1 MNKEIPVKYNGE
13 IVGYTTDEGKT
24 IQFNDSDASKK
35 VNEILNQKQTVWV
48 SSRAIGEI
56 KSDNTVEE
64 KEKISYDI
72 SHFGNKQYKV
82 MSKEKIILIHYIN
95 VGNIDDNDVS
105 EMMKN
110 VVNKF
115 SPKEE
120 DNIISYWIPVRE
132 GETRV
137 ECINPKLVSEE
148 DFTEAKR
155 VLDRNQEIVNN
166 IINWKTKQ

>member
-1 MNKEIPVKYNGE
+1 
-13 IVGYTTDEGKT
+13 
-24 IQFNDSDASKK
+24 
-35 VNEILNQKQTVWV
+35 
-48 SSRAIGEI
+48 
-56 KSDNTVEE
+56 
-64 KEKISYDI
+64 
-72 SHFGNKQYKV
+72 

-95 VGNIDDNDVS
+95 VGNIDGNNVS
-105 EMMKN
+105 EMMEN

>member
-1 MNKEIPVKYNGE
+1 MN
-13 IVGYTTDEGKT
+13 
-24 IQFNDSDASKK
+24 
-35 VNEILNQKQTVWV
+35 
-48 SSRAIGEI
+48 
-56 KSDNTVEE
+56 
-64 KEKISYDI
+64 
-72 SHFGNKQYKV
+72 
-82 MSKEKIILIHYIN
+82 KEKIILIHYIN
-95 VGNIDDNDVS
+95 VGNIDGNNVS
-105 EMMKN
+105 KMMEN

-166 IINWKTKQ
+166 IINWKNKTIESYE

>member
-1 MNKEIPVKYNGE
+1 
-13 IVGYTTDEGKT
+13 
-24 IQFNDSDASKK
+24 
-35 VNEILNQKQTVWV
+35 
-48 SSRAIGEI
+48 
-56 KSDNTVEE
+56 
-64 KEKISYDI
+64 
-72 SHFGNKQYKV
+72 

-95 VGNIDDNDVS
+95 LGNIDSNDVS
-105 EMMKN
+105 EMMEN

-166 IINWKTKQ
+166 IINWKSKTIESYE

>member
-1 MNKEIPVKYNGE
+1 
-13 IVGYTTDEGKT
+13 
-24 IQFNDSDASKK
+24 
-35 VNEILNQKQTVWV
+35 
-48 SSRAIGEI
+48 
-56 KSDNTVEE
+56 
-64 KEKISYDI
+64 
-72 SHFGNKQYKV
+72 

-95 VGNIDDNDVS
+95 VGNIHVNNVS
-105 EMMKN
+105 EMMED
-110 VVNKF
+110 VINKF
-115 SPKEE
+115 SLKEE

-166 IINWKTKQ
+166 IINWKTN

>member
-1 MNKEIPVKYNGE
+1 
-13 IVGYTTDEGKT
+13 
-24 IQFNDSDASKK
+24 
-35 VNEILNQKQTVWV
+35 
-48 SSRAIGEI
+48 
-56 KSDNTVEE
+56 
-64 KEKISYDI
+64 
-72 SHFGNKQYKV
+72 

-95 VGNIDDNDVS
+95 VGNIDGNNVS
-105 EMMKN
+105 EMMEDI
-110 VVNKF
+110 VNKF
-115 SPKEE
+115 SLKEE

>member
-1 MNKEIPVKYNGE
+1 
-13 IVGYTTDEGKT
+13 
-24 IQFNDSDASKK
+24 
-35 VNEILNQKQTVWV
+35 
-48 SSRAIGEI
+48 
-56 KSDNTVEE
+56 
-64 KEKISYDI
+64 
-72 SHFGNKQYKV
+72 

-95 VGNIDDNDVS
+95 VGNIDGNDVS
-105 EMMKN
+105 EMMEN

-166 IINWKTKQ
+166 IINWKTKL

>member
-1 MNKEIPVKYNGE
+1 MN
-13 IVGYTTDEGKT
+13 
-24 IQFNDSDASKK
+24 
-35 VNEILNQKQTVWV
+35 
-48 SSRAIGEI
+48 
-56 KSDNTVEE
+56 
-64 KEKISYDI
+64 
-72 SHFGNKQYKV
+72 
-82 MSKEKIILIHYIN
+82 KEKIILIHYIN
-95 VGNIDDNDVS
+95 VGNIDGNNVS
-105 EMMKN
+105 EMMEN

-166 IINWKTKQ
+166 IINWKNKTIESYE

>member
-1 MNKEIPVKYNGE
+1 MN
-13 IVGYTTDEGKT
+13 
-24 IQFNDSDASKK
+24 
-35 VNEILNQKQTVWV
+35 
-48 SSRAIGEI
+48 
-56 KSDNTVEE
+56 
-64 KEKISYDI
+64 
-72 SHFGNKQYKV
+72 
-82 MSKEKIILIHYIN
+82 KEKIILIHYIN

>member
-1 MNKEIPVKYNGE
+1 MN
-13 IVGYTTDEGKT
+13 
-24 IQFNDSDASKK
+24 
-35 VNEILNQKQTVWV
+35 
-48 SSRAIGEI
+48 
-56 KSDNTVEE
+56 
-64 KEKISYDI
+64 
-72 SHFGNKQYKV
+72 
-82 MSKEKIILIHYIN
+82 KEKIILIHYIN

-132 GETRV
+132 GDTRV

-166 IINWKTKQ
+166 IINWKTKL

>member
-1 MNKEIPVKYNGE
+1 
-13 IVGYTTDEGKT
+13 
-24 IQFNDSDASKK
+24 
-35 VNEILNQKQTVWV
+35 
-48 SSRAIGEI
+48 
-56 KSDNTVEE
+56 
-64 KEKISYDI
+64 
-72 SHFGNKQYKV
+72 

-95 VGNIDDNDVS
+95 VGNIDVNNVS
-105 EMMKN
+105 EMMED
-110 VVNKF
+110 VINKF
-115 SPKEE
+115 SLKEE

-166 IINWKTKQ
+166 IINWKNKTIESYE

>member
-1 MNKEIPVKYNGE
+1 
-13 IVGYTTDEGKT
+13 
-24 IQFNDSDASKK
+24 
-35 VNEILNQKQTVWV
+35 
-48 SSRAIGEI
+48 
-56 KSDNTVEE
+56 
-64 KEKISYDI
+64 
-72 SHFGNKQYKV
+72 

-95 VGNIDDNDVS
+95 VGNIDGNNVS
-105 EMMKN
+105 EMMEN
-110 VVNKF
+110 VVKKF

-155 VLDRNQEIVNN
+155 VLDRNQEIVND
-166 IINWKTKQ
+166 IINWKNKTIESYE

>member
-1 MNKEIPVKYNGE
+1 MN
-13 IVGYTTDEGKT
+13 
-24 IQFNDSDASKK
+24 
-35 VNEILNQKQTVWV
+35 
-48 SSRAIGEI
+48 
-56 KSDNTVEE
+56 
-64 KEKISYDI
+64 
-72 SHFGNKQYKV
+72 
-82 MSKEKIILIHYIN
+82 KEKIILIHYIN
-95 VGNIDDNDVS
+95 VGNIDGNDVS
-105 EMMKN
+105 EMMGN

-132 GETRV
+132 GDTRV

-166 IINWKTKQ
+166 IINWKNKTIESYE

>member
-1 MNKEIPVKYNGE
+1 
-13 IVGYTTDEGKT
+13 
-24 IQFNDSDASKK
+24 
-35 VNEILNQKQTVWV
+35 
-48 SSRAIGEI
+48 
-56 KSDNTVEE
+56 
-64 KEKISYDI
+64 
-72 SHFGNKQYKV
+72 

-95 VGNIDDNDVS
+95 VGNIDGNDLS
-105 EMMKN
+105 EMMEN

-132 GETRV
+132 GDTRV

-155 VLDRNQEIVNN
+155 VLDRNQEIVND
-166 IINWKTKQ
+166 IINWKNKTIESYESGR

>member
-1 MNKEIPVKYNGE
+1 
-13 IVGYTTDEGKT
+13 
-24 IQFNDSDASKK
+24 
-35 VNEILNQKQTVWV
+35 
-48 SSRAIGEI
+48 
-56 KSDNTVEE
+56 
-64 KEKISYDI
+64 
-72 SHFGNKQYKV
+72 

-95 VGNIDDNDVS
+95 VGNIDGNNVS
-105 EMMKN
+105 EMMED

-115 SPKEE
+115 SLKEE

-166 IINWKTKQ
+166 IIN

>member
-1 MNKEIPVKYNGE
+1 
-13 IVGYTTDEGKT
+13 
-24 IQFNDSDASKK
+24 
-35 VNEILNQKQTVWV
+35 
-48 SSRAIGEI
+48 
-56 KSDNTVEE
+56 
-64 KEKISYDI
+64 
-72 SHFGNKQYKV
+72 

-95 VGNIDDNDVS
+95 VGNIDGNDVS
-105 EMMKN
+105 KMMEE
-110 VVNKF
+110 VINKL
-115 SPKEE
+115 SLKEE

-166 IINWKTKQ
+166 IINWTTKIESYK

>member
-1 MNKEIPVKYNGE
+1 
-13 IVGYTTDEGKT
+13 
-24 IQFNDSDASKK
+24 
-35 VNEILNQKQTVWV
+35 
-48 SSRAIGEI
+48 
-56 KSDNTVEE
+56 
-64 KEKISYDI
+64 
-72 SHFGNKQYKV
+72 

-95 VGNIDDNDVS
+95 VGNIDGNNVS
-105 EMMKN
+105 EMMEN

-137 ECINPKLVSEE
+137 ECINPKLVSQE

-166 IINWKTKQ
+166 IINWKTKL

>member
-1 MNKEIPVKYNGE
+1 MN
-13 IVGYTTDEGKT
+13 
-24 IQFNDSDASKK
+24 
-35 VNEILNQKQTVWV
+35 
-48 SSRAIGEI
+48 
-56 KSDNTVEE
+56 
-64 KEKISYDI
+64 
-72 SHFGNKQYKV
+72 
-82 MSKEKIILIHYIN
+82 KEKIILIHYIN
-95 VGNIDDNDVS
+95 VGNIDGNNVS
-105 EMMKN
+105 EMMEN

-166 IINWKTKQ
+166 IINWKTN

>member
-1 MNKEIPVKYNGE
+1 MN
-13 IVGYTTDEGKT
+13 
-24 IQFNDSDASKK
+24 
-35 VNEILNQKQTVWV
+35 
-48 SSRAIGEI
+48 
-56 KSDNTVEE
+56 
-64 KEKISYDI
+64 
-72 SHFGNKQYKV
+72 
-82 MSKEKIILIHYIN
+82 KEKIILIHYIN
-95 VGNIDDNDVS
+95 VSNIDGNDVS
-105 EMMKN
+105 KIMEE
-110 VVNKF
+110 VINKL
-115 SPKEE
+115 SLKEE

>member
-1 MNKEIPVKYNGE
+1 
-13 IVGYTTDEGKT
+13 
-24 IQFNDSDASKK
+24 
-35 VNEILNQKQTVWV
+35 
-48 SSRAIGEI
+48 
-56 KSDNTVEE
+56 
-64 KEKISYDI
+64 
-72 SHFGNKQYKV
+72 

-95 VGNIDDNDVS
+95 VGNIDGNNMS
-105 EMMKN
+105 EMMEN

-148 DFTEAKR
+148 DFTEAKQ
-155 VLDRNQEIVNN
+155 VLDRNQKIVND

>member
-1 MNKEIPVKYNGE
+1 
-13 IVGYTTDEGKT
+13 
-24 IQFNDSDASKK
+24 
-35 VNEILNQKQTVWV
+35 
-48 SSRAIGEI
+48 
-56 KSDNTVEE
+56 
-64 KEKISYDI
+64 
-72 SHFGNKQYKV
+72 

-95 VGNIDDNDVS
+95 VGNIDGNNVS
-105 EMMKN
+105 EMMEN
-110 VVNKF
+110 VVKKF
-115 SPKEE
+115 SPKGE

>member
-1 MNKEIPVKYNGE
+1 
-13 IVGYTTDEGKT
+13 
-24 IQFNDSDASKK
+24 
-35 VNEILNQKQTVWV
+35 
-48 SSRAIGEI
+48 
-56 KSDNTVEE
+56 
-64 KEKISYDI
+64 
-72 SHFGNKQYKV
+72 

-95 VGNIDDNDVS
+95 VGNIDGNNVS
-105 EMMKN
+105 EMMEN

-166 IINWKTKQ
+166 IINWKTKL

>member
-1 MNKEIPVKYNGE
+1 
-13 IVGYTTDEGKT
+13 
-24 IQFNDSDASKK
+24 
-35 VNEILNQKQTVWV
+35 
-48 SSRAIGEI
+48 
-56 KSDNTVEE
+56 
-64 KEKISYDI
+64 
-72 SHFGNKQYKV
+72 

-155 VLDRNQEIVNN
+155 VLDRNQEIVND
-166 IINWKTKQ
+166 IINWKNKTIESYE